1 MKLELTYERKI
12 LLVCIAV
19 SILLITIGIA
29 SKDVGVLGNT
39 VILSVFILAVPQLFM
54 RYERFRS
61 LKEFEE
67 KFPAFIR
74 DVVELV
80 RSGTPLQQAIMI
92 TSKFD
97 YGRLSNEIKKIS
109 NQISWGVQFDRVLDQ
124 FAHRV
129 KGSRKMYMGVM
140 TLRET
145 YLSGGDV
152 ASTLNSIADN
162 TTILTEADKERK
174 SLLSQYVVLMYVIS
188 FMFIGIVAAINR
200 LMIPIFEV
208 SAIPGAQEVLG
219 MTNPCGPEMIRS
231 PSGACYSALSCSV
244 CSMFGA
250 TSNVFSIDP
259 TGIGAYYISLFFFMS
274 MIISICCGLVAGQ
287 ISENSLTAGIKH
299 SLIMA
304 TITFG
309 SFSILVRLGLLG
321 V

>member
-1 MKLELTYERKI
+1 MKFELTFEKKI
-12 LLVCIAV
+12 LLVCIVV
-19 SILLITIGIA
+19 SIFLIAIGVA
-29 SKDVGVLGNT
+29 SNDIGVLGNA
-39 VILSVFILAVPQLFM
+39 VILSVFIVVVPQLFM

-61 LKEFEE
+61 LKESEE

-74 DVVELV
+74 DVVELI
-80 RSGTPLQQAIMI
+80 RSGMPFHQAIVV
-92 TSKFD
+92 TSRLD
-97 YGRLSNEIKKIS
+97 YGKLSNEIKKIS
-109 NQISWGVQFDRVLDQ
+109 NQISWGIQPDRVLEQ
-124 FAHRV
+124 FANRV
-129 KGSRKMYMGVM
+129 KGSRKMYMGIM
-140 TLRET
+140 TLRES

-162 TTILTEADKERK
+162 TTILAEADKERK

-188 FMFIGIVAAINR
+188 FIFVAIVAAINR

-219 MTNPCGPEMIRS
+219 ITNPCSQEMIRS
-231 PSGACYSALSCSV
+231 PTGVCYSSLSCSV
-244 CSMFGA
+244 CDMFGV
-250 TSNVFSIDP
+250 TSKVFSIDP

-299 SLIMA
+299 SLIMT

-309 SFSILVRLGLLG
+309 LFSILVRLGLLG